1 MYAEVREHVK
11 EMLDVGVIRPCQS
24 PYSSNIVLVRKKDGS
39 LRFCIDYR
47 KLNSRTVKDAY
58 NLPRIDDTI
67 DRLVGS
73 NFFTK
78 LDLTSS
84 YWQVEIEE
92 KDKEKTAFSV
102 SGVGHYECNRMGFG
116 LTNAPATFQRIME
129 RCMGELNLRDCLVFL
144 DDILV
149 FSQTFDEHID
159 RLTAVFQRL
168 ERHNLKLKAKKCEFF
183 RVLPT

>member
-1 MYAEVREHVK
+1 MR
-11 EMLDVGVIRPCQS
+11 
-24 PYSSNIVLVRKKDGS
+24 NKDGS

-67 DRLVGS
+67 DRLIGARY
-73 NFFTK
+73 FTK

-92 KDKEKTAFSV
+92 RDKEKTAFFV
-102 SGVGHYECNRMGFG
+102 SGIGRFECNRMGFG
-116 LTNAPATFQRIME
+116 LRNAPATFQRLME

-144 DDILV
+144 DDILI
-149 FSQTFDEHID
+149 FSRTFDEHLN
-159 RLTAVFQRL
+159 RLTAVFKRL
-168 ERHNLKLKAKKCEFF
+168 EIHLLKLKCK
-183 RVLPT
+183 